1 MQSDATTVAIT
12 PALNIRI
19 ARFLFA
25 STVSRKCHDVVT
37 VKPCAQWTTLT
48 AILTSDSL
56 VVLLKTANEANAV
69 YLGNVA
75 IVPECIRNHR
85 HASGTIFGMPYS
97 IFGGLGRVIKN
108 GLFFAIG
115 FAPLFRRKMGVGEGY
130 SVLGLGLS

>member
-1 MQSDATTVAIT
+1 MTAIT
-12 PALNIRI
+12 IAPALNIRI

-75 IVPECIRNHR
+75 IVPECIRYTVTLAVPLLVCLT
-85 HASGTIFGMPYS
+85 ASS
-97 IFGGLGRVIKN
+97 
-108 GLFFAIG
+108 
-115 FAPLFRRKMGVGEGY
+115 GVLAE
-130 SVLGLGLS
+130 